1 MKVNVRDSYGKAL
14 IELGEQDSSV
24 VAFDADLSGSTKTA
38 MFGKRFPD
46 RFFNMGISEQDMV
59 ATAAGMASCGKH
71 PFVSTFCVFLPG
83 RSFDQVRMCVGYP
96 NLKVKFV
103 STHGG
108 ISVGKDGASHHANE
122 DIAMMRALPNIDIY
136 IPSDPHAAYTTIK
149 HIYLADHPCYVRLFR
164 DSVDYIYNEAE
175 PFDPTR
181 SHVLQEGDDVS
192 LITCGF
198 STHEA
203 LKACDTLRSEG
214 ISVQHI
220 DLQVLRPLDEN
231 TIRKAAKRCG
241 KVITVEDHS
250 AYGGVGSAIA
260 EFLSESY
267 PTRVERIGVRSF
279 TESGSPRSL
288 YEKYGLSQ
296 ETIIRT
302 AKEMTK

>member
-1 MKVNVRDSYGKAL
+1 MKVNVRDSYGTAL
-14 IELGEQDSSV
+14 VELGEQDSSV
-24 VAFDADLSGSTKTA
+24 VALDADLSASTKTA
-38 MFGKRFPD
+38 QFGKRFPE

-59 ATAAGMASCGKH
+59 GTAAGMASCGKH

-83 RSFDQVRMCVGYP
+83 RSFDQVRMGVGYP

-136 IPSDPHAAYTTIK
+136 IPSDPHATYTTIK

-164 DSVDYIYNEAE
+164 DSVDYLYDESE
-175 PFDPTR
+175 QFDPTR
-181 SHVLQEGDDVS
+181 SHVLQEGDDVGI
-192 LITCGF
+192 ITCGF

-203 LKACDTLRSEG
+203 LKACETLRNEG
-214 ISVQHI
+214 ISPQLV
-220 DLQVLRPLDEN
+220 DLQVLRPLDEA
-231 TIRKAAKRCG
+231 TIRKVAQRCG
-241 KVITVEDHS
+241 RLITVEDHS
-250 AYGGVGSAIA
+250 AYGGVGGAIA

-267 PTRVERIGVRSF
+267 PTHIERIGVRSF

-288 YEKYGLSQ
+288 YEKYGLSE
-296 ETIIRT
+296 ETIVRT
-302 AKEMTK
+302 AKELTQ